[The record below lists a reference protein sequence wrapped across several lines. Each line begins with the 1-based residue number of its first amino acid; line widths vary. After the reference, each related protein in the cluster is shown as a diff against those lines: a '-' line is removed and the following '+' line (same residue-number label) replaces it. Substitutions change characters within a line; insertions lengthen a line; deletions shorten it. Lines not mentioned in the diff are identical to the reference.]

1 MIRSEKEIGKAA
13 RQIIDFSDNLKNW
26 LFYGEMG
33 AGKTTLITAIC
44 REYKIV
50 DLVNS
55 PSFAIIN
62 EYQDEQG
69 KSFFHFDFY
78 RLKQETEA
86 MTLGLEEYFYS
97 GSICMIEWP
106 SKIPNLLPETYLK
119 ITLEIISDNSRL
131 IIVDKHG

>member
-13 RQIIDFSDNLKNW
+13 RQIIDFSDNLNIW

-33 AGKTTLITAIC
+33 AGKTTLIKAIC
-44 REYKIV
+44 REFKV
-50 DLVNS
+50 DDPVSS

-62 EYQDEQG
+62 EYQDANGE
-69 KSFFHFDFY
+69 SLFHFDFY
-78 RLKQETEA
+78 RIKHETEA

-106 SKIPNLLPETYLK
+106 SKIPSLLPDIYLK
-119 ITLEIISDNSRL
+119 ISLEIINDNRRQ
-131 IIVDKHG
+131 ITVDKHG

>member
-78 RLKQETEA
+78 RLKQEAEA

-119 ITLEIISDNSRL
+119 ITLEIVSDNSRL